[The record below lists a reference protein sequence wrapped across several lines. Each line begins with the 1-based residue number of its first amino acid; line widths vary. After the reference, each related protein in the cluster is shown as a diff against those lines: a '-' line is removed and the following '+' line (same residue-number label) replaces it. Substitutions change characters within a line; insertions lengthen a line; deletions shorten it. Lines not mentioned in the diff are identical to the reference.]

1 MSRIAIQPGA
11 VRLDVR
17 NLDAGRPTARASANG
32 TVHTVHDIVGNVIA
46 ELDAAGG

>member
-1 MSRIAIQPGA
+1 MSRMAIQPGV

-17 NLDAGRPTARASANG
+17 NLDAGRPTAQATANG
-32 TVHTVHDIVGNVIA
+32 KVHTVHDIFGNVIA